1 MTYKNNKNNRSDDM
15 IKGAAGGLILGA
27 CCGIP
32 VVGALGGA
40 YVGANYDKI
49 KKRLDNMEW

>member
-1 MTYKNNKNNRSDDM
+1 MSIKKIKTDDM

-27 CCGIP
+27 CCGVP
-32 VVGALGGA
+32 VLGALGGA

-49 KKRLDNMEW
+49 KKKFEDTKW